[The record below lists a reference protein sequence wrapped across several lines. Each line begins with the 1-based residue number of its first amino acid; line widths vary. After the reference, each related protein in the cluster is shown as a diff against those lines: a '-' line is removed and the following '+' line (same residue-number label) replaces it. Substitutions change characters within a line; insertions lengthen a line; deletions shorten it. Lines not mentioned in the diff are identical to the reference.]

1 MDEDIRPIGFVEFFR
16 EFLKVSYYAKKI
28 IASLIFLII
37 VFGIVISFVEHLDI
51 WTGIY
56 LGFIS
61 AFTVGFGDVTPYT
74 PIGKFVCAFL
84 LPITGMVLTG
94 IVVSIALK
102 SIEHLYSK
110 KKS

>member
-28 IASLIFLII
+28 IASLILLII
-37 VFGIVISFVEHLDI
+37 ALGLIVSLVEGMDF

-61 AFTVGFGDVTPYT
+61 AFTVGFGDVTPHT

-84 LPITGMVLTG
+84 LPISGMVLTG

-110 KKS
+110 KKG